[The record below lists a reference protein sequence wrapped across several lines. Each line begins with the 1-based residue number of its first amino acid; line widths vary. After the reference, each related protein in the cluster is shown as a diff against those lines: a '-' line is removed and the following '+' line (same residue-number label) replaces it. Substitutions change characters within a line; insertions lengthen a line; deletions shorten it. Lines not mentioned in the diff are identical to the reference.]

1 MFTTKPC
8 TEGFPLIKNLPASAG
23 DTRDASLIPESGRST
38 GRVNGN
44 PLQYSC
50 LENPK
55 DRGAWWAPWDHKEL
69 DTIEHASTYT
79 NCTEEEALHWLSLG
93 RYLKPTRSNFKEKY
107 KRSMTNCTN
116 MIEEIWSIVVIPQNI
131 TGWKRMAENYEDNS

>member
-1 MFTTKPC
+1 MHW
-8 TEGFPLIKNLPASAG
+8 GLPTDKESDCQCRRCKSLEFDPGAG
-23 DTRDASLIPESGRST
+23 KMPGIR
-38 GRVNGN
+38 NGN
-44 PLQYSC
+44 LLQYSC

-69 DTIEHASTYT
+69 DTIEHTSTHT
-79 NCTEEEALHWLSLG
+79 NCTEEEPLHWLSLE
-93 RYLKPTRSNFKEKY
+93 RNLKPTRSNFKEKY